1 MRAEHEEAFERF
13 VADRSP
19 DLLRTARLLTHD
31 RGHAEDLVQI
41 ALLKAYRHWR
51 RIERADPYAY
61 VRRILVTSAA
71 SWWRRRSSSELVA
84 LPAQEVA
91 VPDATEAV
99 AERDR
104 MTGALRRLPPRM
116 RAVLVLRYAED
127 LSERATAAALGCSV
141 NTVKTQTARGLARL
155 REQLA
160 DERPSPALE
169 EH

>member
-13 VADRSP
+13 VAARSP
-19 DLLRTARLLTHD
+19 DLLRTARLLSHD

-51 RIERADPYAY
+51 RIESADPYAY

-84 LPAQEVA
+84 LPAREVA
-91 VPDATEAV
+91 VPDATDAV

-104 MTGALRRLPPRM
+104 MTGALSRLPPRM

-127 LSERATAAALGCSV
+127 LSETATAAALGCSV